1 VLKARPTIKDVAKRA
16 GLSLST
22 VSLAINN
29 SGYVSKETRAKVSRA
44 VEELGYHPSRA
55 ARVLASNRSGN
66 IGFILSDDH
75 FSLVEPFYTRIFLG
89 TEFEARNHNFYVLL
103 TTVGRQLRKPGD
115 MPRFLLERNVDG
127 VIIAGKVNASLVDH
141 IEALGLPMVLVDYE
155 LPRKRVSTVLIDNR
169 RGGELVTQ
177 HLITAGGHRDIGFIG
192 GDVGHPSIRERLAS
206 FKQTMD
212 NNGHANGGQFIIDD
226 EPDTRVQNGYNAAER
241 MLNRRKKPTAIFAA
255 NDAMAI
261 GCLRYAK
268 NRGMKVPDDLALA
281 GFDDIEMSSHVDP
294 RLTTVRVFKEEMGAH
309 AVRRLLDAVLSKKEA
324 VVTTH
329 VPVELIVRE
338 STGGTS
344 TDDPSTPLD

>member
-1 VLKARPTIKDVAKRA
+1 MAKRA

-22 VSLAINN
+22 VSLTINN
-29 SGYVSKETRAKVSRA
+29 SGYVSQETRAKVSRA

-66 IGFILSDDH
+66 IGFILSNDH
-75 FSLVEPFYTRIFLG
+75 FSLMEPFYTRIFLG

-103 TTVGRQLRKPGD
+103 TTVGRQLRKPSD

-127 VIIAGKVNASLVDH
+127 IIIAGKVNANLVEY

-155 LPRKRVSTVLIDNR
+155 IPRKRVSTVLIDNR
-169 RGGELVTQ
+169 KGGQLATH
-177 HLITAGGHRDIGFIG
+177 HLITAGGHRNIGFIG

-206 FKQTMD
+206 FKQTMNEND
-212 NNGHANGGQFIIDD
+212 CPIDKEFIVDD
-226 EPDTRVQNGYNAAER
+226 EPDTRVHNGYNAAER
-241 MLNRRKKPTAIFAA
+241 MLNGKKRPTAIFAA

-268 NRGMKVPDDLALA
+268 NRGMKVPDDLAIV

-294 RLTTVRVFKEEMGAH
+294 RLTTVRVFKEELGAH
-309 AVRRLLDAVLSKKEA
+309 AVRRLLEAVQSKTQA

-329 VPVELIVRE
+329 VPVELVVRE

-344 TDDPSTPLD
+344 GDDPSTPLD